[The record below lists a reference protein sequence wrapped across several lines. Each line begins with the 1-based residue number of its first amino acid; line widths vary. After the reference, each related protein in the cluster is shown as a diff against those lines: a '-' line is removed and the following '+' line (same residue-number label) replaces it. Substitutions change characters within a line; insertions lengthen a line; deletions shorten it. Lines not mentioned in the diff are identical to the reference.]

1 MVGAYI
7 FLCKY
12 KCRKNEKDNTR
23 DAKKQAIDSDND
35 IKKALS
41 KGIPNKSRGIV
52 VRKDLSG
59 FNWSTVPAVL
69 LEMGFMSNAEED
81 QRMSTETFQ
90 NDLVEA
96 IVEGLENYYKE
107 D

>member
-1 MVGAYI
+1 ME
-7 FLCKY
+7 
-12 KCRKNEKDNTR
+12 N
-23 DAKKQAIDSDND
+23 
-35 IKKALS
+35 ALS